1 MHTLAR
7 VISQIESS
15 NNPRALRFEPA
26 VYSGLKANHLITD
39 AENSIMSIHDCTRE
53 TAEIIYSTSFGLY
66 QIMGFN
72 LWGELDYTQ
81 TLFNYVADE
90 NAQYDMFC
98 EFLQRKQIAFDLS
111 DLLKNKSNLDRFA
124 ILYNGSLSY
133 ADAIISTARM
143 MGLQ

>member
-1 MHTLAR
+1 
-7 VISQIESS
+7 
-15 NNPRALRFEPA
+15 
-26 VYSGLKANHLITD
+26 
-39 AENSIMSIHDCTRE
+39 
-53 TAEIIYSTSFGLY
+53 
-66 QIMGFN
+66 MGFN